1 MGRGSAAIE
10 ALAHPAP
17 SRGPN
22 PLFPSIIP
30 SWGGRR
36 DNVSTLRARFTIP
49 DDVRG
54 SSPSL
59 VLIGEGL
66 DLPHVRDGAA
76 RVPPVRVLVE
86 LCTLASGGNVRAGHK
101 TVFAQLK
108 WFLKTYCGSS

>member
-1 MGRGSAAIE
+1 MGRGSPAIE

-22 PLFPSIIP
+22 PLFPSIVP

-36 DNVSTLRARFTIP
+36 DNVSTLRAHFTIP
-49 DDVRG
+49 DDARG

-76 RVPPVRVLVE
+76 RAPFVLVAALWQVAE
-86 LCTLASGGNVRAGHK
+86 TYARGIKL
-101 TVFAQLK
+101 
-108 WFLKTYCGSS
+108 FLRG

>member
-1 MGRGSAAIE
+1 MGRGSPAIE

-49 DDVRG
+49 DDARG

-76 RVPPVRVLVE
+76 RAPFVLVAALWQVAE
-86 LCTLASGGNVRAGHK
+86 MYARGIKL
-101 TVFAQLK
+101 
-108 WFLKTYCGSS
+108 FLRG